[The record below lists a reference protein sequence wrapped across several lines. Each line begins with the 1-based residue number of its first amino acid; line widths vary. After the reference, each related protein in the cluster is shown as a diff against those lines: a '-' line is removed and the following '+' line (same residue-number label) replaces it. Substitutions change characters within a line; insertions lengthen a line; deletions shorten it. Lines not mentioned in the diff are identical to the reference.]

1 MSSGADDSTLDDVS
15 GIGERRRV
23 AHGLWMRRITVVIL
37 AALLVTGGSG
47 YLGVM
52 TATATAQG
60 DGYRVDVT
68 YARIDRAG
76 LDAPLTIRVRAPQPI
91 RKGVVLGI
99 SAAYF
104 RLFASPGVSPEPSS
118 VEADATTVYFTFLPP
133 PSGNVLVVAFDASVK
148 PATQQGRST
157 SIRVQIDGTW
167 RVSTPVNTTLIP

>member
-52 TATATAQG
+52 TATAAAQS

-68 YARIDRAG
+68 YARIARAG
-76 LDAPLTIRVRAPQPI
+76 LDAPLTIRVRASQPI

-104 RLFASPGVSPEPSS
+104 RLFDSQGVSPEPSS
-118 VEADATTVYFTFLPP
+118 VDADATTVYFTFSPP
-133 PSGNVLVVAFDASVK
+133 PSGNVLVVAFDASVQ
-148 PATQQGRST
+148 PVTQQGRST

-167 RVSTPVNTTLIP
+167 RVSAPVNTTLIP